1 MFKIHIV
8 EILNKDLWVVL
19 KRLLGNQETERVSEL
34 KRNFGEAGRVLKE
47 LIKKQ
52 IVEYEKSA
60 GD

>member
-34 KRNFGEAGRVLKE
+34 KRNFGEAGRVLK
-47 LIKKQ
+47 
-52 IVEYEKSA
+52 
-60 GD
+60 